1 MAQRPDGAPDDF
13 EMQIPAQA
21 EELQS
26 IRQALGTWLDGQGA
40 APEVGAE
47 VALAVHEAAANVVE
61 HAYPRGSGE
70 LIVRARQD
78 DGRLVVIVE
87 DEGEWRA
94 PSRTDQRGRG
104 SRSCTGSWT
113 TSRSPRPRRARAP
126 G

>member
-1 MAQRPDGAPDDF
+1 MR
-13 EMQIPAQA
+13 IPAQA

-61 HAYPRGSGE
+61 HAYPRGSGD

-78 DGRLVVIVE
+78 DGRLAVIVE

-94 PSRTDQRGRG
+94 PSRTDQGGR

-113 TSRSPRPRRARAP
+113 TSRSPLPRRARAP

>member
-1 MAQRPDGAPDDF
+1 MAQRQDGAPDDF
-13 EMQIPAQA
+13 EMRIPARA

-94 PSRTDQRGRG
+94 PTCGRRSRPP
-104 SRSCTGSWT
+104 RSACI
-113 TSRSPRPRRARAP
+113 RPDRRRPR
-126 G
+126 

>member
-1 MAQRPDGAPDDF
+1 MR
-13 EMQIPAQA
+13 IPARA

-40 APEVGAE
+40 APEGGAE

-78 DGRLVVIVE
+78 DGRLVVVGE
-87 DEGEWRA
+87 DEGAWRA
-94 PSRTDQRGRG
+94 PRRSDQPERGVHSMRV
-104 SRSCTGSWT
+104 
-113 TSRSPRPRRARAP
+113 ARLE
-126 G
+126 